1 MRFSVKFFFD
11 VKVLLNKIKNMLYK
25 IKTIKLLT
33 IFLALNKIGF
43 EQKKTSFI
51 EKKTDKSLV
60 TKKITTSTKI
70 TDSIKYDKS
79 VFGTDEEGNDVQ
91 GKIII
96 EGKNGIGILI
106 GKEDTKIEIVIE
118 MINHNELIATD
129 IDGFKYKLKF
139 K

>member
-33 IFLALNKIGF
+33 IFLALINIGC

-51 EKKTDKSLV
+51 EKKTDKSLE

-70 TDSIKYDKS
+70 TDSIK
-79 VFGTDEEGNDVQ
+79 
-91 GKIII
+91 
-96 EGKNGIGILI
+96 
-106 GKEDTKIEIVIE
+106 
-118 MINHNELIATD
+118 
-129 IDGFKYKLKF
+129 
-139 K
+139 